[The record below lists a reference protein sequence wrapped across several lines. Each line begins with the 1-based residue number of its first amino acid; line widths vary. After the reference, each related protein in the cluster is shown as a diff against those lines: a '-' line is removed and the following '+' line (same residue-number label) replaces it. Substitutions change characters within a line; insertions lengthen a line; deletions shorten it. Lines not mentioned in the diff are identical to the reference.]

1 MIHIKIAI
9 FLFSFY
15 LLIFCN
21 ATYEILGCK
30 LKQTLKSNI
39 YVKHLIAF
47 ILLIFLIVLT
57 NENYANKHLFEVLLI
72 AILIY
77 IWFII
82 TTRTNIYIIII
93 ILILLLIIYYLD
105 IKTKYENNEK
115 IKENYKY
122 LQITIFIIAIIITII
137 GFIQYTIK
145 TYNEKKNNFDIN
157 KYIFGVINC
166 DDDV

>member
-1 MIHIKIAI
+1 MINIKIAI

-15 LLIFCN
+15 LLVFCN

-30 LKQTLKSNI
+30 LKQALKSNI
-39 YVKHLIAF
+39 YIKHLIAF
-47 ILLIFLIVLT
+47 ILLTFLIVLT
-57 NENYANKHLFEVLLI
+57 NEDYANKNIYQIILLG
-72 AILIY
+72 ILIY

-82 TTRTNIYIIII
+82 TTRTNIYIVII
-93 ILILLLIIYYLD
+93 ILILLLLIYYFD
-105 IKTKYENNEK
+105 IKIKYESNETQKERYRYIQK
-115 IKENYKY
+115 I
-122 LQITIFIIAIIITII
+122 LFGISIIITII